1 MESDL
6 ALREEII
13 SDLQKCFVSKNP
25 IISSASQE
33 ILQRFQTGVNKV
45 THSQKISGLSFRYQI
60 RFILKSREKPEL
72 DFCAIG
78 KLALMEQSKPFLSDS
93 SMPCF
98 MIMELM
104 FPDAAARYCKQQSSA
119 RMSHDKV
126 IFGTPLLKLFP
137 GLL

>member
-45 THSQKISGLSFRYQI
+45 THS
-60 RFILKSREKPEL
+60 
-72 DFCAIG
+72 
-78 KLALMEQSKPFLSDS
+78 
-93 SMPCF
+93 
-98 MIMELM
+98 
-104 FPDAAARYCKQQSSA
+104 
-119 RMSHDKV
+119 
-126 IFGTPLLKLFP
+126 
-137 GLL
+137 